1 METIISGSMQ
11 APGPDPIKDTTT
23 QAFMADVIDGSR
35 DVPVIV
41 DFWAPWCGPCKQLTP
56 ALEKTVRAAAG
67 AVRMVKLNID
77 ENPEVAQQLRVQS
90 IPAVFGFFKGQ
101 PVDGFVGAQPESQV
115 KAFVDRL
122 VQMSDAPAA
131 SPVDAALAQAEAALA
146 AGDTGLADNIYNQ
159 VLRHEPDNRAANAGL
174 IRCLLAAGD
183 PARARAVLDGLPP
196 EAAEDV
202 AIAAARTALEL
213 AEQGAKAGDAT
224 ALAAQVEA
232 DPDDLQARFDWALA
246 LYGAGDNEGAI
257 TQLLDI
263 IRRDRHWHEDAAR
276 KQLLKLFDVLGGG
289 HPATITGRR
298 KLSSLLFS

>member
-1 METIISGSMQ
+1 METIISGSAQ
-11 APGPDPIKDTTT
+11 TQGPDPIKDTTT

-56 ALEKTVRAAAG
+56 TLEKTVRAAAG
-67 AVRMVKLNID
+67 GVRMVKLNID

-115 KAFVDRL
+115 KAFIDRL
-122 VQMSDAPAA
+122 LQMGGGPAA

-146 AGDTGLADNIYNQ
+146 AGDTGLAGNIYDQ

-183 PARARAVLDGLPP
+183 VARARAVHDALPP
-196 EAAEDV
+196 DAAEDA

-213 AEQGAKAGDAT
+213 AEQGANAGDAA
-224 ALAAQVEA
+224 ALAARVA
-232 DPDDLQARFDWALA
+232 AAPDDLQARFDWALA
-246 LYGAGDNEGAI
+246 LYGAGDGEGAI
-257 TQLLDI
+257 TQLLEI
-263 IRRDRHWHEDAAR
+263 IRRDRHWQDEAAR
-276 KQLLKLFDVLGGG
+276 KQLLKLFEALGGS
-289 HPATITGRR
+289 HPATVAGRR